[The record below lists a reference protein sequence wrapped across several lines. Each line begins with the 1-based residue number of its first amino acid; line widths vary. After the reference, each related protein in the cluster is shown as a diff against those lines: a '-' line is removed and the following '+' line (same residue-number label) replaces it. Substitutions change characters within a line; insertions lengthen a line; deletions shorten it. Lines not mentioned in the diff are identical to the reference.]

1 MSEQT
6 TEDIE
11 IMQKSWIEYPSKRIK
26 ELMDEAKRVGKD
38 PDEIALG
45 YLVVII
51 TGDDANCFHPAVMSD
66 YNPEYLQT
74 VWPSI
79 SKRIEWEMGV
89 PQAPNE
95 LKERL
100 RSTKEKLEKINWST
114 EEGFKEG
121 YGIWEK
127 EIRVWLIELEKKE
140 PSIQRAAKSYG
151 EFAKLTG
158 ETS

>member
-1 MSEQT
+1 MAEQT
-6 TEDIE
+6 AEDLE
-11 IMQKSWIEYPSKRIK
+11 RMQQTWVEYPAQRIQ
-26 ELMDEAKRVGKD
+26 ELMDEAKGVGKD

-51 TGDDANCFHPAVMSD
+51 TGDDANCFHPAVMTD
-66 YNPEYLQT
+66 YNPKYLQT

-79 SKRIEWEMGV
+79 SKRMEWEMGV
-89 PQAPNE
+89 PQAPDQ

-100 RSTKEKLEKINWST
+100 RSTKEKLENISWNT
-114 EEGFKEG
+114 PEGFKDG

-127 EIRVWLIELEKKE
+127 EIKVWLIELEEKDPTLK
-140 PSIQRAAKSYG
+140 RAVQSYE